1 MKQVLVIA
9 HATDAGAALV
19 AARLRSELGAQAVHM
34 VRPEVLSLARWSHR
48 VDEHGRASTH
58 LTLPGKPPMY
68 SGDIGAALNRIRYLP
83 VTRFQHSPQ
92 KDRDYAGVEL
102 QALVASWL
110 AELGERAIH
119 PVRRH
124 PWVTPSLPQQYWASA
139 AAACG
144 LPVAPRTIT
153 TSQRGR
159 SAGNGAHDA
168 TPSLRQ
174 SLPAEHIQAH
184 CVVGDAMMRPA
195 GSVLVA
201 GDQFEGTLSR
211 RYGAQCRM
219 AARALGFPLMEFRF
233 APAAGDVALVD
244 VDPLPPIDRPT
255 IVEATC
261 RLVISRM
268 EQEAA

>member
-34 VRPEVLSLARWSHR
+34 VRPETLSLVKWSHR
-48 VDEHGRASTH
+48 LDARGRASTH
-58 LTLPGKPPMY
+58 LTLPGKPPLY
-68 SGDIGAALNRIRYLP
+68 SSDIGAALNRIRDLP
-83 VTRFQHSPQ
+83 VTRFQHASP
-92 KDRDYAGVEL
+92 KDCDHAGAEL

-124 PWVTPSLPQQYWASA
+124 PWVTPSLSPQHWASA

-144 LPVAPRTIT
+144 LPVAQRTIE
-153 TSQRGR
+153 TSERWR
-159 SAGNGAHDA
+159 SPGDGAHDA
-168 TPSLRQ
+168 TTSRPRSLYG
-174 SLPAEHIQAH
+174 EHIGAH
-184 CVVGDAMMRPA
+184 WVVGNAMRRPA

-201 GDQFEGTLSR
+201 GDQFEGSLSR
-211 RYGAQCRM
+211 RFGAQCRM
-219 AARALGFPLMEFRF
+219 AARALGFPLLEFRF

-261 RLVISRM
+261 RLLISRM
-268 EQEAA
+268 EREAA